1 MPSKADPDM
10 TDDTRPQAAS
20 SGGRVNRQQRGEQR
34 RTAILRATWQVV
46 LRDGVRGVRHRAVA
60 EAAGVPLAA
69 TTYYFKDIQEL
80 LVQSFQLFADE
91 SLMQFTQPFWADAEH
106 HLAELGPLTSRDDIA
121 VMLLDRAAEF
131 ISLRLRDHREQV
143 VMEYAFWYA
152 ALHNTELQA
161 AVRAM
166 AQRWM
171 ALLMP
176 WLERGQV
183 VQPEQA
189 ARCLLATVRRI
200 EYEALIEGAATHKP
214 GWVREAL
221 AFQIKGL
228 W

>member
-1 MPSKADPDM
+1 MM
-10 TDDTRPQAAS
+10 DDLSPPAA
-20 SGGRVNRQQRGEQR
+20 GTRVNRQQRGEQR

-80 LVQSFQLFADE
+80 LVQSFQLFAEE
-91 SLMQFTQPFWADAEH
+91 SLMQFTQPFWAAAEQ
-106 HLAELGPLTSRDDIA
+106 ELDGLGATVTRDVVADI
-121 VMLLDRAAEF
+121 LCDRAAEF

-152 ALHNTELQA
+152 ALHSVELQA
-161 AVRAM
+161 AVREM

-171 ALLMP
+171 GLLMP
-176 WLERGQV
+176 WLRRGMV
-183 VQPEQA
+183 DEPEQA

-200 EYEALIEGAATHKP
+200 EYEALIEGTATHTP
-214 GWVREAL
+214 GWIRAAL
-221 AFQIKGL
+221 AYQIKGL